1 MDFYGLFVSV
11 RECVRGKFVT
21 YIPVI
26 PPLFL
31 RYPSVIPPLFLRYP
45 SVIPPLSLRSGIGV
59 VTVLQGYCKGIAKVL
74 YKPVMNP

>member
-11 RECVRGKFVT
+11 RECVRGKFV
-21 YIPVI
+21 YLYPLLIP
-26 PPLFL
+26 
-31 RYPSVIPPLFLRYP
+31 S
-45 SVIPPLSLRSGIGV
+45 LSLRSGIGV